1 MYQKK
6 KVDTLIG
13 KFKRETK
20 TITNYG
26 IFNFEK
32 KEGTF
37 ISILNEF
44 EFFYIQLK
52 KVEKSRPLFDD
63 LMTTFV
69 LSKIKNGNFH
79 LHNLDNNNYKNIESA
94 N

>member
-1 MYQKK
+1 MANSSEKQKQLP
-6 KVDTLIG
+6 TMEFLIS
-13 KFKRETK
+13 
-20 TITNYG
+20 
-26 IFNFEK
+26 EK

-37 ISILNEF
+37 ISMLNRF

-52 KVEKSRPLFDD
+52 KVKKSRPLFDD

-79 LHNLDNNNYKNIESA
+79 LHNLDNNKYKNIESA